1 MNSIRIFSIS
11 NFAVAYK
18 KSCGFLQSK
27 LSKQNIAIWMIASAI
42 FTAVVAL
49 PQSNPKSLIVTIVVF
64 QAIAGL
70 IWVIR
75 AVFYSVHP
83 PLPVSSLLDAMLK
96 QIKRIKIPSETYD
109 EAELSF
115 NICSGGEHI
124 KMTNF
129 IQISPEISSKALH
142 DEINDIVKSSYK
154 ESIFFETNKKMCRYD
169 WVLYLKMDNQDVIS
183 YRF

>member
-42 FTAVVAL
+42 FTAVAL
-49 PQSNPKSLIVTIVVF
+49 AQSNPKSLIVTIVVF

-129 IQISPEISSKALH
+129 ILISPELTEKNVHDAIS
-142 DEINDIVKSSYK
+142 DIVKRYYK
-154 ESIFFETNKKMCRYD
+154 ESIFPETNKKMCRYQ
-169 WVLYLKMDNQDVIS
+169 WVLYLKKGNEDINIYQ
-183 YRF
+183 F